1 MTEFFLAQLP
11 RVAKEEL
18 SEEKAC
24 IICHE
29 EYGTAP
35 SDSEPAE
42 EAVRLPC
49 PGGHIVGSKCISS
62 WFSSDMNRHS
72 CPYCRTEFL
81 AATILGDHGDRFERW
96 LDQWHVFSSYLG
108 GVGATPDLM
117 QQWQQWF
124 VQWGRAAIDVN
135 GEAITHARTA
145 REDLFRRTGWSEVPA
160 DTRTVCWSETESDT
174 ELEPL
179 ASAIRTLYFR
189 ESYLYVIRHPTL
201 GFTPELLNGPP
212 RRLSGE
218 CEASIFRRLCGK
230 GAFRG
235 VLDEVQSDNERWHI
249 LRSQGYVFD
258 ETRWM
263 WSAYPY

>member
-49 PGGHIVGSKCISS
+49 PGGHIVGSNCISS

-81 AATILGDHGDRFERW
+81 AVSILGDHGDRFERW
-96 LDQWHVFSSYLG
+96 LDQ
-108 GVGATPDLM
+108 
-117 QQWQQWF
+117 
-124 VQWGRAAIDVN
+124 
-135 GEAITHARTA
+135 
-145 REDLFRRTGWSEVPA
+145 
-160 DTRTVCWSETESDT
+160 
-174 ELEPL
+174 
-179 ASAIRTLYFR
+179 
-189 ESYLYVIRHPTL
+189 
-201 GFTPELLNGPP
+201 
-212 RRLSGE
+212 
-218 CEASIFRRLCGK
+218 
-230 GAFRG
+230 
-235 VLDEVQSDNERWHI
+235 
-249 LRSQGYVFD
+249 
-258 ETRWM
+258 
-263 WSAYPY
+263 